1 MTTEILNSN
10 FDLNNIKYPKNI
22 YALRI
27 CDEKGNIYD
36 ISVSHNG
43 FCPNIKT
50 EREQSNFNDYL
61 SNLEYSIVSA
71 FFKSIKKKKPK
82 TYYNKIEVITDLNGK
97 IYHLSKAINQM
108 KSFAEI
114 DLENNGNYLR
124 LLSAVSKLS
133 CLFS

>member
-61 SNLEYSIVSA
+61 SNLEYSIVSS
-71 FFKSIKKKKPK
+71 FFKSIKKRKPK

-97 IYHLSKAINQM
+97 IYHLSKAIN
-108 KSFAEI
+108 
-114 DLENNGNYLR
+114 
-124 LLSAVSKLS
+124 
-133 CLFS
+133 